1 VWKELPEMDPEI
13 VVKSVR
19 EIEKKNSRVNVS
31 VYPNYSED
39 EIRDYYSGFE
49 FESTSYK
56 NRCLS
61 LWMTAYIMP
70 DGAVRPYHTMN
81 FSPGNVTKTPFNEIW
96 NNKIY
101 RNYRR
106 LVKKRKRFPVCSKGC
121 TELYRY

>member
-1 VWKELPEMDPEI
+1 M
-13 VVKSVR
+13 
-19 EIEKKNSRVNVS
+19 NVS
-31 VYPNYSED
+31 VYPNYSDD
-39 EIRDYYSGFE
+39 EIREYYSGFE

-81 FSPGNVTKTPFNEIW
+81 FSPGNITQNAFDEIW

-121 TELYRY
+121 TELYGY